1 MFSKYR
7 NNFILLRRAAEVVG
21 KQYES
26 MPYDELCGGAADES
40 GGEFEFEGHT
50 VGYSAYS
57 FNVKKN
63 GDVCFCI
70 DIHSA
75 LPTFLGIKPS
85 YRFLKHRDGSV
96 SYQ

>member
-7 NNFILLRRAAEVVG
+7 DNFILLRRAAEVVG

-26 MPYDELCGGAADES
+26 MPYDEICGGAADDIS
-40 GGEFEFEGHT
+40 GEFEFEGHI
-50 VGYSAYS
+50 VGFSAYS

-70 DIHSA
+70 DIQST

-85 YRFLKHRDGSV
+85 YQFLMHRDGSV

>member
-1 MFSKYR
+1 MFSKYS
-7 NNFILLRRAAEVVG
+7 NNFILLRRAAEVIG

-26 MPYDELCGGAADES
+26 MPYGEFCDDAAAERS
-40 GGEFEFEGHT
+40 GSFEFEGNT

-70 DIHSA
+70 DIHST

-85 YRFLKHRDGSV
+85 YQFVKHQDGSV
-96 SYQ
+96 SYD

>member
-7 NNFILLRRAAEVVG
+7 NNFIFLRRAAEVVG

-26 MPYDELCGGAADES
+26 MPYDEICGGAADDIN
-40 GGEFEFEGHT
+40 GEFEFEGHK
-50 VGYSAYS
+50 VGFSAYS

-70 DIHSA
+70 DIHST
-75 LPTFLGIKPS
+75 LPTIFGIKPS
-85 YRFLKHRDGSV
+85 YQFLKHRDGSV